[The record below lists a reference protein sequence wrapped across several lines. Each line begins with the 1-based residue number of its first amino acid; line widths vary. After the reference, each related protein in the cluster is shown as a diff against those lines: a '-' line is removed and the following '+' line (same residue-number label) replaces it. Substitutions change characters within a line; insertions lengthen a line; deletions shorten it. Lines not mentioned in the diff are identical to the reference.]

1 MKTSAVLHLSKEDI
15 IKNGSIFTPEHIVL
29 KAKEIISPFID
40 ENTTII
46 DFGAGYG
53 AFIKEFCDLT
63 FKNIIATE
71 VDDFSYKYLKNTFTN
86 TNIDV
91 RYENSL
97 RNINREKYSDTKIVV
112 IGNPPYND
120 ITSQYKKG
128 QKGHEEMDEIVYA
141 RDLGISFLKMY
152 SVIKSD
158 YICVLHPLSYLIK
171 KSNFN
176 SLNFFK
182 DNYKLQRG
190 IIFSSKLFET
200 INKSN
205 IEFPVIIAFYKKC
218 NSGMNYEYIKDFN
231 FEILNSRST
240 FKLNNFK
247 TIDGIIEKYPTK
259 NKSNVDLQFYTI
271 RDINAL
277 KRNKTFL
284 TGFCSNG
291 IKIGPENIYLYSW
304 LDFFKQNF
312 KPKDYYLYGNLSPLM
327 PKEYDLNKFAKELLI
342 YIVNNNE
349 VVHNYVIEHDW
360 NIKKYIGQ
368 QFDFNYLISLLNSC
382 I

>member
-1 MKTSAVLHLSKEDI
+1 MKTSAVSHLTKENI
-15 IKNGSIFTPEHIVL
+15 IKNGSIFTPEYIVL
-29 KAKEIISPFID
+29 KVKEIISPYID

-53 AFIKEFCDLT
+53 AFIKEFCKLT

-86 TNIDV
+86 VDV

-97 RNINREKYSDTKIVV
+97 QNISRGKYSDSKIVV

-128 QKGHEEMDEIVYA
+128 QKGHEEMDEKVYA

-152 SVIKSD
+152 SVIESD

-176 SLNFFK
+176 SLRFFK
-182 DNYKLQRG
+182 DNYKLERG

-231 FEILNSRST
+231 FEILNSKST

-259 NKSNVDLQFYTI
+259 NKTDIDLQFYTI

-291 IKIGPENIYLYSW
+291 IKVDSDNIYLYSW
-304 LDFFKQNF
+304 LDFFKQYF
-312 KPKDYYLYGNLSPLM
+312 KPNDYYLYGNLSPLM
-327 PKEYDLNKFAKELLI
+327 PKEYDPNKFIKELLI

-349 VVHNYVIEHDW
+349 IVRDYVIKHNWD
-360 NIKKYIGQ
+360 IKDYIGHQ
-368 QFDFNYLISLLNSC
+368 YDFNYLISLLNSC

>member
-1 MKTSAVLHLSKEDI
+1 M
-15 IKNGSIFTPEHIVL
+15 
-29 KAKEIISPFID
+29 
-40 ENTTII
+40 
-46 DFGAGYG
+46 
-53 AFIKEFCDLT
+53 
-63 FKNIIATE
+63 
-71 VDDFSYKYLKNTFTN
+71 
-86 TNIDV
+86 
-91 RYENSL
+91 
-97 RNINREKYSDTKIVV
+97 RNITREKYSDAKIVV

-120 ITSQYKKG
+120 TTSQYKKG
-128 QKGHEEMDEIVYA
+128 LKGHEEMDENVYA
-141 RDLGISFLKMY
+141 RDIGISFLKMY
-152 SVIKSD
+152 SAIKSD

-176 SLNFFK
+176 SLDFFK
-182 DNYKLQRG
+182 DNYKLERG

-218 NSGMNYEYIKDFN
+218 NSGMNYEYIKEFN

-240 FKLNNFK
+240 FKLSNFK

-259 NKSNVDLQFYTI
+259 NKSSEDLQFYTI

-291 IKIGPENIYLYSW
+291 IKIHQKNIYLYSW

-312 KPKDYYLYGNLSPLM
+312 KPRDYYLYGNLSPLI
-327 PKEYDLNKFAKELLI
+327 PKEYNLDKFAKELLI
-342 YIVNNNE
+342 YIVNNNK
-349 VVHNYVIEHDW
+349 VVHDYVIEHNW

-368 QFDFNYLISLLNSC
+368 QFDFEYLISLLNSC